1 MGSLDD
7 DVPNKCPSVC
17 DCLCLSNIHH
27 FGSGNAPFWGACY
40 VLNATGGLFS
50 LWCESFFICK
60 LFSKFSFYLHSWSFS
75 FFWILV
81 RNVYSFLTLIHL
93 QPEVRAALLSSLCWM
108 DGSYLDLLLQF
119 SIVYIC
125 YIIIFFPFVPW
136 GKRAGLCFLFF
147 FLYGVGEGIVDL
159 ISHK

>member
-1 MGSLDD
+1 MMMYQIN
-7 DVPNKCPSVC
+7 VHQCAIVCVSVIYIT
-17 DCLCLSNIHH
+17 LVLGLLL
-27 FGSGNAPFWGACY
+27 FGGACY

-136 GKRAGLCFLFF
+136 GKRARLCFLFF
-147 FLYGVGEGIVDL
+147 FFYGVGEGIVDL